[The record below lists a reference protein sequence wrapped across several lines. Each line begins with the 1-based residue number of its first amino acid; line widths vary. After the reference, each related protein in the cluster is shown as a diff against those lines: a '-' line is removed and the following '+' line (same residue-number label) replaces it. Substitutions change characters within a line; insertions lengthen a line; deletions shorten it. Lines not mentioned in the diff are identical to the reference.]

1 VRLRLVLY
9 VRRVVQLGVVVIALA
24 FCQSCQRGFSGG
36 YLASHYEELED
47 LTRPVDASNVTR
59 NEVKRTKWSVTG
71 SWEFDSKKTAPQY
84 SEWVT
89 EKLKADFKT
98 ISSSSNA
105 LVFAK
110 SLAGDTESIAVR
122 LSPGRDNLHVR
133 VEVSIVP
140 D

>member
-1 VRLRLVLY
+1 VPIRSVLS
-9 VRRVVQLGVVVIALA
+9 VRRVVQLGPVIVALA
-24 FCQSCQRGFSGG
+24 FCQSCQRGLSGG
-36 YLASHYEELED
+36 YLASHYEEFAD
-47 LTRPVDASNVTR
+47 LTIPVDASNVTR
-59 NEVKRTKWSVTG
+59 NEVKRTKWSETG
-71 SWEFDSKKTAPQY
+71 SWEFDSKKTVPQY

-98 ISSSSNA
+98 VRSSSNA

-110 SLAGDTESIAVR
+110 SLVGDTESIAVG
-122 LSPGRDNLHVR
+122 LTPGHDNLHVR